1 MRKQNNMENFS
12 RDINYSISIGE
23 NEAIVLIGTMK
34 DRFHDIEIE
43 VVVDADSL
51 KILNN
56 RVQFRKSPS
65 PYCDRAEKQLQSL
78 NGVVIGRG
86 LSRQIMLATG
96 GGEGCS
102 NLRTLLTGLLPLALN
117 VKAAEGFEE
126 DEEMLAA
133 IRLKLT
139 GSCVGYPVGED

>member
-1 MRKQNNMENFS
+1 MRKQNSMENFS

-23 NEAIVLIGTMK
+23 DGVIVLTGTMK

-51 KILNN
+51 KVINN

-86 LSRQIMLATG
+86 LTRQITLATG

-117 VKAAEGFEE
+117 VKAAAGFEE
-126 DEEMLAA
+126 DGVMLEA
-133 IRLKLT
+133 IRQKLT
-139 GSCVGYPVGED
+139 GSCVGYPVEED

>member
-1 MRKQNNMENFS
+1 VRKKNSMENFN

-23 NEAIVLIGTMK
+23 DGGIVLTGKMK

-43 VVVDADSL
+43 VGVDADSL
-51 KILNN
+51 KVINN

-65 PYCDRAEKQLQSL
+65 PCCDRAEKQLQKL

-86 LSRQIMLATG
+86 LTRQITLATG
-96 GGEGCS
+96 GTEGCS

-117 VKAAEGFEE
+117 VKAAAGFEE
-126 DEEMLAA
+126 DEAMLEA
-133 IRLKLT
+133 IRQKLT
-139 GSCVGYPVGED
+139 GSCVGYPVEEA